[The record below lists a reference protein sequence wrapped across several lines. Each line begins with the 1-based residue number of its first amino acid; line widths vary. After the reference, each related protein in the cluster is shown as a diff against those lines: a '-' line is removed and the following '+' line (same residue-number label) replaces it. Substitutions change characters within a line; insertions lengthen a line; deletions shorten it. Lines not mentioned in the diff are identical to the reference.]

1 MNQEQEER
9 FELAEERLSAAK
21 ILLENDSNVDSVS
34 RVYYA
39 MYHAAKALLKQK
51 NSDPQTHSG
60 ISSELGK
67 LFREELGK
75 ELTREF
81 SRIQEKRERAD
92 YGEMKQIAREE
103 VRKDLETAETFIRRA
118 KEIIEDSSD

>member
-9 FELAEERLSAAK
+9 FEMAEERLTAAR

-51 NSDPQTHSG
+51 GSDPKTHSG

-67 LFREELGK
+67 LFREEVGK
-75 ELTREF
+75 KLTREF

-92 YGEMKQIAREE
+92 YGEMKHIAKEE
-103 VRKDLETAETFIRRA
+103 VQKDLETAETFIRRA
-118 KEIIEDSSD
+118 REIVE